1 MFLLKVSPSYQLE
14 ENAYW
19 FDLPKVYLSCSPS
32 QRLVTFALCLR
43 VGKHYTW
50 EKRSLQISGISWARE
65 EMSSAYLSDHIL
77 NPSLPL
83 CLSQLSVSSMEG
95 KTSYSWA
102 LKTCQSRGWIILL
115 IPVIIL
121 NKVSLTESGIVF
133 FVLFVSPHFTVSEL
147 RHHWEWLK
155 SSLKVFKTRG
165 ILLCL
170 RPVWRQELCLLTIS
184 LTFTRKTSLERETRC
199 WPNSLLNFLAT
210 WLMVENIWWECV

>member
-43 VGKHYTW
+43 VGKHYKW
-50 EKRSLQISGISWARE
+50 EQRSLQISGISWARE

-102 LKTCQSRGWIILL
+102 LKTCQCRGWIILL
-115 IPVIIL
+115 IAVIIL
-121 NKVSLTESGIVF
+121 NKVSL
-133 FVLFVSPHFTVSEL
+133 
-147 RHHWEWLK
+147 
-155 SSLKVFKTRG
+155 
-165 ILLCL
+165 
-170 RPVWRQELCLLTIS
+170 PVWNCFFCFVCESSFHSVGAQAS
-184 LTFTRKTSLERETRC
+184 LRVTEILSEGL
-199 WPNSLLNFLAT
+199 
-210 WLMVENIWWECV
+210 

>member
-1 MFLLKVSPSYQLE
+1 MLKVSPSYQLE

-43 VGKHYTW
+43 VGKHYKW
-50 EKRSLQISGISWARE
+50 EQRSLQISGISWARE

-102 LKTCQSRGWIILL
+102 LKTCQCRGWIILL
-115 IPVIIL
+115 IAVIIL
-121 NKVSLTESGIVF
+121 NKVSFLF
-133 FVLFVSPHFTVSEL
+133 FCLFVPISFWNIYMS
-147 RHHWEWLK
+147 
-155 SSLKVFKTRG
+155 VFSVNDLFLFG
-165 ILLCL
+165 ILQSIDRLYFMFHGSLFSFIFISSISISFLYLSYFPSSCL
-170 RPVWRQELCLLTIS
+170 PAYQHT
-184 LTFTRKTSLERETRC
+184 
-199 WPNSLLNFLAT
+199 
-210 WLMVENIWWECV
+210 